1 MKISG
6 NAALGSLQKQ
16 KGDAMLNIDTLDNVI
31 ALVVVILILS
41 LIVQSIQGLI
51 KKLLRIKSKQI
62 EESLLDLFDA
72 VLRGQKTKP
81 TGIAAKVSA
90 MAPRIFPPSGRPTCG
105 TDARNLLDAV
115 KQEMAELGRVDS
127 GGRFTMDSLSKSD
140 LLNVIARVGPDAIVG
155 TFTATLQ
162 TALTKIAAIETALKN
177 IVATDLP
184 GESNALF
191 AKLQDA
197 LAPLRQHYQ
206 TLMAGGNFNTKVV
219 VADVLTL
226 REVVFG
232 ASLDL
237 LAHIQKI
244 VAVEKMKT
252 GVPAATLAA
261 LANAETA
268 LAAVSKAIN
277 DAREALDDTL
287 GSFKAKLTE
296 IEHWFD
302 TTMQSFEERYHRGMR
317 TWSMVIAAVVVIALD
332 ANVFSIYRNVAKS
345 DLLRNDL
352 MEAGAKISQKQEAM
366 QEKEKELDNLTK
378 KENEAKASSSSTAT
392 ATDTTATNA
401 PAKAAALKAIDEN
414 KKEINDLVDQY
425 TGFGFEPLTWKRV
438 RTWINDLR
446 TGPFDRWIDR
456 RANDLR
462 RLFGWL
468 VMALLL
474 SLGAPFWHDALES
487 LFGVKNLLRR
497 RNEQQNI
504 EQARGAGNPQ
514 G

>member
-1 MKISG
+1 
-6 NAALGSLQKQ
+6 
-16 KGDAMLNIDTLDNVI
+16 MLNIDTLDNVI
-31 ALVVVILILS
+31 ALVVVILLLS
-41 LIVQSIQGLI
+41 LIVQSIQGLV

-72 VLRGQKTKP
+72 VLRGQKSKP
-81 TGIAAKVSA
+81 AGIAAKVSA

-105 TDARNLLDAV
+105 TDAGKLLDAV

-140 LLNVIARVGPDAIVG
+140 LLNVIARVGPDTIVG
-155 TFTATLQ
+155 TLTVNLQ
-162 TALTKIAAIETALKN
+162 TALTKLAAIETALKT
-177 IVATDLP
+177 IVAKDLP

-206 TLMAGGNFNTKVV
+206 TFMAGGNFNPKVV

-232 ASLDL
+232 DSLDL

-244 VAVEKMKT
+244 VAVEKTKP
-252 GVPAATLAA
+252 GVSAAALAA
-261 LANAETA
+261 LTSAETG

-277 DAREALDDTL
+277 DARESLDDTL

-332 ANVFSIYRNVAKS
+332 ADVFSIYRNVAKS

-352 MEAGAKISQKQEAM
+352 LKVGKTISDKQEAM
-366 QEKEKELDNLTK
+366 QKKEKELDDLTK
-378 KENEAKASSSSTAT
+378 KDAAAT
-392 ATDTTATNA
+392 A
-401 PAKAAALKAIDEN
+401 PAKAAALKAIEEN
-414 KKEINDLVDQY
+414 KKELNELVDQY

-438 RTWINDLR
+438 RTWLDDFR
-446 TGPFDRWIDR
+446 TGPFDHWIDR
-456 RANDLR
+456 RADDLR

-468 VMALLL
+468 VMVLLL

>member
-1 MKISG
+1 M
-6 NAALGSLQKQ
+6 
-16 KGDAMLNIDTLDNVI
+16 
-31 ALVVVILILS
+31 VILLLS
-41 LIVQSIQGLI
+41 LIVQSIQGLV

-72 VLRGQKTKP
+72 VLRGQKTRP
-81 TGIAAKVSA
+81 AGIAAKISA
-90 MAPRIFPPSGRPTCG
+90 MAPRIFPPSGLPTCG
-105 TDARNLLDAV
+105 ANAKSLLDAV
-115 KQEMAELGRVDS
+115 KREMAELGRVDS
-127 GGRFTMDSLSKSD
+127 GGRFTMNSLSKSD
-140 LLNVIARVGPDAIVG
+140 LLNVIARVGPDTIVG
-155 TFTATLQ
+155 TFTVTLQ

-232 ASLDL
+232 DSLDL

-252 GVPAATLAA
+252 NAPVAT

-277 DAREALDDTL
+277 DAREALDDAL

-332 ANVFSIYRNVAKS
+332 ADVFSIYRNVAKS
-345 DLLRNDL
+345 DLLRNKL
-352 MEAGAKISQKQEAM
+352 TNAGEEISKKQVAI
-366 QEKEKELDNLTK
+366 QEKEKELDELTK
-378 KENEAKASSSSTAT
+378 KENAAKTSSASTTT

-401 PAKAAALKAIDEN
+401 AAAPAKADPKADALKAIEEN

-425 TGFGFEPLTWKRV
+425 TGFGFEPLSWKRV

-456 RANDLR
+456 RAGDLR

-497 RNEQQNI
+497 RTEQQNI